1 MAEQPQ
7 FVLVPVDDFRAL
19 ASEVRQLRE
28 TVERATITPA
38 PTWITIPEAAA
49 ALGCSVA
56 TVRRRIDSGEIEAR
70 GTGKLRRVRLSPT
83 V

>member
-38 PTWITIPEAAA
+38 PIWITIPEAAV

-83 V
+83 D